1 MASIWPHWA
10 RSSGASCDF
19 NMWNPNSEMLTIVAN
34 GNGGS
39 NVNPGDSI
47 MFDNNEF
54 FEGALYATNAVE
66 FGNNM
71 SVGGPV
77 VGSQILLSNNLMTF
91 NFPNVTTVPVGMP
104 SNPAVYAQPNP
115 PEMFSG

>member
-1 MASIWPHWA
+1 M
-10 RSSGASCDF
+10 SSGSSCDF
-19 NMWNPNSEMLTIVAN
+19 NAWNPNSEMLTIVAN
-34 GNGGS
+34 GNGGT

-47 MFDNNEF
+47 QFDNNEF

-91 NFPNVTTVPVGMP
+91 NFPTVTTVPVGMP